1 MNYRERLEA
10 QLLAEHWLTEE
21 QLAHSYTVQKRQG
34 GKLNNILLELGYID
48 ATQLAKIIAQQLK
61 IPFVDLASYEFDSA
75 CTQLLSETYA
85 RRYKAIVLEQRADQL
100 VVAMADPMDLF
111 AYDELVK
118 VLKTD
123 LELVVVTE
131 ADLLSSID
139 MIYRRREEIIGFAE
153 QLSDSLQASE
163 AVLSDF
169 DVDVGAD
176 DAPVVKLLQSLF
188 TDAVTMN
195 ASDIHIEPD
204 EHVLRIRQRI
214 DGVLQESIMD
224 EKRIVVALIL
234 RLKLMASLNIAE
246 KRIPQD
252 GRFSIQINKQRIDV
266 RLSTM
271 PVQFGEAVV
280 MRLLNQ
286 SKGVLDYPTL
296 GITEPMQRQLQR
308 VVNNPFGMILVT
320 GPTGSGKTTTLYSV
334 LAQINDAEH
343 KIITVEDPVEYR
355 LPRINQVQVNEPI
368 GLNFTT
374 VLRSALRHDP
384 DIIMIG
390 EIRDE
395 ETATIALRAAMTGHL
410 VLATL
415 HTNDAVSS
423 ALRMISMGVDS
434 FLVGSALTGIL
445 AQRLVRRI
453 CQNCIDT
460 YTLTD
465 QESLWFEKLLAK
477 DLSTI
482 SFKQGRGC
490 SHCNRT
496 GFRGRIGVFELL
508 EMNKAMIDALHDQD
522 QKRYYQAVKDHTLF
536 KPLGLS
542 AAQLAVD
549 GITTP
554 GEVLRVIGHLNDELS
569 IGITSNAGDA

>member
-1 MNYRERLEA
+1 MSYHQRL
-10 QLLAEHWLTEE
+10 EE
-21 QLAHSYTVQKRQG
+21 QLIAENLLTKAQLAHAHTVQKQNG
-34 GKLNNILLELGYID
+34 GKLGAVLLTLGYIEPVK
-48 ATQLAKIIAQQLK
+48 LAKAMAKQLN
-61 IPFVDLASYEFDSA
+61 ITFVDLKSYEFDGS
-75 CTQLLSETYA
+75 CTRLLPEIYA
-85 RRYKAIVLEQRADQL
+85 RRYKAIVLEKKSDHL

-118 VLKTD
+118 LLQTN

-131 ADLLSSID
+131 ADLLRSID

-153 QLSDSLQASE
+153 QLSESLQASE
-163 AVLSDF
+163 TVLNDF
-169 DVDVGAD
+169 DVDVGTE

-214 DGVLQESIMD
+214 DGILQESIMK
-224 EKRIVVALIL
+224 EKRIIAALTL

-252 GRFSIQINKQRIDV
+252 GRFSIQVNQQRIDV

-286 SKGVLDYPTL
+286 SKGVLDYQTL
-296 GITEPMQRQLQR
+296 GIPAAMQQQLKR
-308 VVNNPFGMILVT
+308 IVNNPFGMILVT

-334 LAQINDAEH
+334 LHQINDAEH

-355 LPRINQVQVNEPI
+355 LARINQVQVNEAI
-368 GLNFTT
+368 DLDFTT

-390 EIRDE
+390 EVRDE
-395 ETATIALRAAMTGHL
+395 ETASIALRAAMTGHL

-434 FLVGSALTGIL
+434 FLVGSALTAIL
-445 AQRLVRRI
+445 AQRLIRRI
-453 CQNCIDT
+453 CQNCIDA
-460 YTLTD
+460 YSLTP
-465 QESLWFEKLLAK
+465 QEALWFEKLVPKALA
-477 DLSTI
+477 TA

-490 SHCNRT
+490 SHCNQT
-496 GFRGRIGVFELL
+496 GFSGRIGVFELL
-508 EMNKAMIDALHDQD
+508 EMNKAMVTALRDQD
-522 QKRYYQAVKDHTLF
+522 QNRYYQAVKENTTF
-536 KPLGLS
+536 TPLGLS
-542 AAQLAVD
+542 AAHLAVA

-554 GEVLRVIGHLNDELS
+554 GEVIRVIGHLNDELS
-569 IGITSNAGDA
+569 IGIGAL